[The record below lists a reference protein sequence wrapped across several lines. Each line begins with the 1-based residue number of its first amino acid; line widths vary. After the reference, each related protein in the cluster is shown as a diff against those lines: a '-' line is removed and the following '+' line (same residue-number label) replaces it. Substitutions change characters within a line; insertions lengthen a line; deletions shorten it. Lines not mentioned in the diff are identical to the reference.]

1 MANNLLII
9 GAGGHGKVV
18 GESAAKM
25 GHWSEIAFLDDKFP
39 SLNSI
44 LNWSVVGNLQQVE
57 ELRSKYS
64 DCVVAIGDN
73 TFRLELIKKCLKL
86 GYSLPSI
93 THPSSLIS
101 PFVSLGEGCVAFAR
115 TVVNPD
121 SKIDDGC
128 ILNTGVIVDHDCV
141 LEEGVHL
148 ASGVTLAG
156 GVRVGRESLIGVGAS
171 VTPYTVIGKNVIVA
185 AGSVVTK
192 DIGNNVL
199 VAGVPAKVI
208 KNHE

>member
-18 GESAAKM
+18 AESAAKM
-25 GHWSEIAFLDDKFP
+25 GRWSEIAFLDDKFP

-44 LNWSVVGNLQQVE
+44 LNWSVIGTLQQME
-57 ELRSKYS
+57 ELQSKYS

-73 TFRLELIKKCLKL
+73 AFRLKLIKKCLKL

-93 THPSSLIS
+93 IHPSSFIS
-101 PFVSLGEGCVAFAR
+101 SFVSLGAGCVAFAR

-121 SKIDDGC
+121 SRIDDGC

-141 LEEGVHL
+141 LGEGVHL
-148 ASGVTLAG
+148 ASGVSLAG
-156 GVRVGRESLIGVGAS
+156 GVCIGRESLIGVGAS
-171 VTPYTVIGKNVIVA
+171 VNPYTVIGENVIVA

-192 DIGNNVL
+192 NVGNNVM